1 MCVCIKHVIVGCCFV
16 SLLLGTSIRA
26 SAPVRIYWP
35 GAGHHFSVSHLKKNF
50 FCIIVEVCI
59 QFNNFL

>member
-26 SAPVRIYWP
+26 SGPVRIYRA
-35 GAGHHFSVSHLKKNF
+35 GASHHFSQSFFALFLKSA
-50 FCIIVEVCI
+50 
-59 QFNNFL
+59 